1 MGVQKRQVPM
11 RHVSEQV
18 NEHSSTRLTQSWDN
32 SSSNNDRNNG
42 KNTYIVLAMP
52 SLLYCVSHSSC
63 VQLFVTPWTAA
74 YQAPLEFSR
83 QEYWSGLPF
92 PSPCYVPGASLKA
105 VHKYTHLIP
114 IATLQVWYYYQ
125 PLSYKLRN

>member
-1 MGVQKRQVPM
+1 MGVQKRQVRM

-18 NEHSSTRLTQSWDN
+18 NEHSSRRLIQSWGN
-32 SSSNNDRNNG
+32 NSSNNDRNNG
-42 KNTYIVLAMP
+42 KNTHIVLAMP
-52 SLLYCVSHSSC
+52 SLLYCVSHSSR

-74 YQAPLEFSR
+74 CQAPLSMEFSR

-105 VHKYTHLIP
+105 APTCTHLIP
-114 IATLQVWYYYQ
+114 MATLQVWYYYQ
-125 PLSYKLRN
+125 PLSYK